1 MASTKFKV
9 CRRIAAEN
17 LWPKKLTPKQNT
29 LVRKRAIK
37 GNKGGGRQPSE
48 FSTRLQHM
56 TKLAVF
62 YGNLPIYKLIH
73 NKTDTYLDKEKTL
86 LLTLESRLDVLLV
99 RIQFCSTLFAARQL
113 ILHRHICVNA
123 KVVNLPGFGVRNADI
138 ISISPR
144 TLDFVK
150 STIQKKQYSST
161 RIRRLHQNSP
171 PHHLEVNY
179 KTLHAV
185 LLYEPLQI
193 KFPYQIELDLLV

>member
-1 MASTKFKV
+1 MASTKWKV

-29 LVRKRAIK
+29 LVWQRAK
-37 GNKGGGRQPSE
+37 GHKGGRQPSE
-48 FSTRLQHM
+48 FSKRLQHM

-73 NKTDTYLDKEKTL
+73 NKTDTYLDKAKSL

-150 STIQKKQYSST
+150 STIQKEQYTT

-179 KTLHAV
+179 NTLNAV
-185 LLYEPLQI
+185 LLYEPSQI
-193 KFPYQIELDLLV
+193 NFPYQIELDLLV

>member
-29 LVRKRAIK
+29 LVWRRAK
-37 GNKGGGRQPSE
+37 GHKAGRQPSD
-48 FSTRLQHM
+48 FSKRLQHM

-62 YGNLPIYKLIH
+62 YGNLPIHKLIH
-73 NKTDTYLDKEKTL
+73 NKTDTYLDKQKSL

-123 KVVNLPGFGVRNADI
+123 NVVNLPGFGVRNGDI

-150 STIQKKQYSST
+150 STIQNQQYTT
-161 RIRRLHQNSP
+161 RIRRLHQASP

-179 KTLHAV
+179 KTLNAV
-185 LLYEPLQI
+185 LLYEPSQI
-193 KFPYQIELDLLV
+193 HFPYQIELDLLV